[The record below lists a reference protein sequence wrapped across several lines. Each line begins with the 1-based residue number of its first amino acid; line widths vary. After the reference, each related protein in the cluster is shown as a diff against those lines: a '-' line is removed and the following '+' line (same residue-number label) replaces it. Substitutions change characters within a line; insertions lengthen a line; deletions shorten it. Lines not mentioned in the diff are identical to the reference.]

1 VNGGSRRGL
10 IAYRVPTIAD
20 AIERAS
26 ADPMV
31 KAGRMKPEL
40 YEWTVPKGALQ

>member
-1 VNGGSRRGL
+1 L
-10 IAYRVPTIAD
+10 IAYRVPTMAE
-20 AIERAS
+20 AMERAS

-40 YEWTVPKGALQ
+40 YEWKVPKGILK